1 MRTNITLTNDYVI
14 RFEFVCSYY
23 NLFCIDD
30 FFTKCAELNI
40 PARRIVAGHIH
51 PRGGYVRAFEKYAQ
65 EDGPRYPRSRHLLS
79 ATILHDSVTPEFS
92 SDGPQPFAA
101 ARYCPDLNP
110 DVKLL
115 HFDENVLNYLYE
127 FQTEK
132 EI

>member
-1 MRTNITLTNDYVI
+1 MKGNTAGRVN
-14 RFEFVCSYY
+14 
-23 NLFCIDD
+23 IDD
-30 FFTKCAELNI
+30 FFVKCAELNI
-40 PARRIVAGHIH
+40 TARRIVAGHIH
-51 PRGGYVRAFEKYAQ
+51 PRGGYVRAFEKYVQ
-65 EDGPRYPRSRHLLS
+65 EGGPRYPRSRHLLS

-127 FQTEK
+127 FQSEK
-132 EI
+132 EIR